1 MNPSSCLGPSPNY
14 CKIGSSEA
22 MSQFNVF
29 VGIDVS
35 KDHLDVHVLPEDRSW
50 RVANDEAGCTE
61 LSERLSGLSGVLVV
75 MEATNVF
82 WRLAATRL
90 ASAGV
95 SAAVVNPRQV
105 RDFARATGQ
114 LAKTDAIDAQVL
126 ALFAQRIEPPVRAL
140 PSEQCQVAAELLA
153 RRAQLMGM
161 RVAEKNRLATAR
173 AQKVRKDIEATIA
186 FLEKRLS
193 ALDQEIDTWP
203 QTTPIDQSRV
213 NLLQS
218 FTGIGQNT
226 ARTLIIALPE
236 LGSLSGEQ
244 IGALA
249 GLAPFA
255 KDSGS
260 KRGERHISGG
270 RTAVRAA
277 LYMPAISAI
286 QHNPV
291 IRTLYQRLVQ
301 AGKHH
306 YVAITACM
314 RKMLVILNAMIRS
327 NQPWKAP
334 QNA

>member
-1 MNPSSCLGPSPNY
+1 M
-14 CKIGSSEA
+14 SE
-22 MSQFNVF
+22 SKSFI
-29 VGIDVS
+29 GIDVS
-35 KDHLDVHVLPEDRSW
+35 KDALDVHVLPSGAHW
-50 RVANDEAGCTE
+50 QAVNDAAGCAS
-61 LSERLSGLSGVLVV
+61 LGERLKALSGTALVV

-82 WRLAATRL
+82 WRLAAATL
-90 ASAGV
+90 AGAGL
-95 SAAVVNPRQV
+95 ACAVVNPRQV
-105 RDFARATGQ
+105 RDFAKALGR
-114 LAKTDAIDAQVL
+114 LAKTDRLDAEVL
-126 ALFAQRIEPPVRAL
+126 ALFAQRIQPPVRAL
-140 PSEQCQVAAELLA
+140 PSPACQVAAELLA

-173 AQKVRKDIEATIA
+173 APKVRKDIEATIA
-186 FLEKRLS
+186 FLEKRLG
-193 ALDQEIDTWP
+193 ALDQELDTWL

-236 LGSLSGEQ
+236 LGSLSGKQ

>member
-14 CKIGSSEA
+14 CKIGSTEA
-22 MSQFNVF
+22 MSEFKVF

-35 KDHLDVHVLPEDRSW
+35 KDHLDVHMLPEGQSW
-50 RVANDEAGCTE
+50 RVANDEGGCAQ

-82 WRLAATRL
+82 WRLAATAL
-90 ASAGV
+90 GSAGL

-105 RDFARATGQ
+105 RDFAKATGQ

-126 ALFAQRIEPPVRAL
+126 ARFAEAVKPPVRAL

-173 AQKVRKDIEATIA
+173 AAKVRKDITATIA
-186 FLEKRLS
+186 FLEKRIG
-193 ALDQEIDTWP
+193 ALDEEIDQWLKS
-203 QTTPIDQSRV
+203 TPIDQSRA
-213 NLLQS
+213 NLLKS
-218 FTGIGQNT
+218 FSGIGEHT
-226 ARTLIIALPE
+226 ARSLLITLPE
-236 LGSLSGEQ
+236 LGKLSAKQ
-244 IGALA
+244 IAALA

-255 KDSGS
+255 RDSGK
-260 KRGERHISGG
+260 KRGQRQIGGG
-270 RTAVRAA
+270 RSTVRAA
-277 LYMPAISAI
+277 LYMPAITAI
-286 QHNPV
+286 RCNPV
-291 IRTLYQRLVQ
+291 IRALYERLIN

-314 RKMLVILNAMIRS
+314 RKMLVILNAMLKS
-327 NQPWKAP
+327 NQPWRKP
-334 QNA
+334 QEV

>member
-1 MNPSSCLGPSPNY
+1 L
-14 CKIGSSEA
+14 
-22 MSQFNVF
+22 V
-29 VGIDVS
+29 
-35 KDHLDVHVLPEDRSW
+35 
-50 RVANDEAGCTE
+50 
-61 LSERLSGLSGVLVV
+61 ERLKPLGETLLVV

-82 WRLAATRL
+82 WRMAAAALAGAGL
-90 ASAGV
+90 AC
-95 SAAVVNPRQV
+95 AVVNPRQV
-105 RDFARATGQ
+105 RDFAKSMGI

-126 ALFAQRIEPPVRAL
+126 AQFAQRVKPPVRAL
-140 PSEQCQVAAELLA
+140 PDAQCQVAAELLA

-161 RVAEKNRLATAR
+161 RVAEKNRLATAS
-173 AQKVRKDIEATIA
+173 AKKVRKDIEATIA
-186 FLEKRLS
+186 FLEKRLA
-193 ALDQEIDTWP
+193 ALDEEIDQWLKS
-203 QTTPIDQSRV
+203 TPIDQSRAD
-213 NLLQS
+213 LLQS

-226 ARTLIIALPE
+226 ARSLLITLPE
-236 LGSLSGEQ
+236 LGRLSGKQ

-260 KRGERHISGG
+260 KRGQRHIAGG
-270 RTAVRAA
+270 RSIVRAA

-291 IRTLYQRLVQ
+291 IRALYQRLVQ

-314 RKMLVILNAMIRS
+314 RKMLVILNAMLRS

>member
-1 MNPSSCLGPSPNY
+1 M
-14 CKIGSSEA
+14 SEFT
-22 MSQFNVF
+22 SF

-35 KDHLDVHVLPEDRSW
+35 KDALDVWVLPEGQQW
-50 RVANDEAGCTE
+50 QVANDQAGCAQMV
-61 LSERLSGLSGVLVV
+61 ERLKPLGETVLVV

-82 WRLAATRL
+82 WRMAAAALAGAGL
-90 ASAGV
+90 AC
-95 SAAVVNPRQV
+95 AVVNPRQV
-105 RDFARATGQ
+105 HDFGKAMGR
-114 LAKTDAIDAQVL
+114 LAKTDALDAEVL
-126 ALFAQRIEPPVRAL
+126 ALFAQRIQPPVRAL
-140 PSEQCQVAAELLA
+140 PSAQCQVAAELLA

-161 RVAEKNRLATAR
+161 RVAEKNRLATAS
-173 AQKVRKDIEATIA
+173 AKKVRKDIEATIA
-186 FLEKRLS
+186 FLEKRLG
-193 ALDQEIDTWP
+193 ALDQEIDTWL
-203 QTTPIDQSRV
+203 QSTPIDQSRV
-213 NLLQS
+213 NLLKS

-226 ARTLIIALPE
+226 ARSLLITIPE
-236 LGSLSGEQ
+236 LGSLSGKQ

-255 KDSGS
+255 NDSGN

-270 RTAVRAA
+270 RSAVRAA

-291 IRTLYQRLVQ
+291 IRALYQRLVQ

-314 RKMLVILNAMIRS
+314 RKMLVILNAMLKS

-334 QNA
+334 QNS

>member
-1 MNPSSCLGPSPNY
+1 MSEFTSS
-14 CKIGSSEA
+14 
-22 MSQFNVF
+22 

-35 KDHLDVHVLPEDRSW
+35 KDALDVWVLPEGQQW
-50 RVANDEAGCTE
+50 QVANHQAGCAQ
-61 LSERLSGLSGVLVV
+61 LVERLKPLGETVLVV

-82 WRLAATRL
+82 WRMAAAALAGAGL
-90 ASAGV
+90 AC
-95 SAAVVNPRQV
+95 AVVNPRQV
-105 RDFARATGQ
+105 RDFAKSMGK
-114 LAKTDAIDAQVL
+114 LAKTDALDAQVL
-126 ALFAQRIEPPVRAL
+126 ALFAQRVKPPVRAL
-140 PSEQCQVAAELLA
+140 PSAQCQVAAELLG

-161 RVAEKNRLATAR
+161 RVAEKNRLASASAKR
-173 AQKVRKDIEATIA
+173 VRKDIEATIA
-186 FLEKRLS
+186 FLEKRLG
-193 ALDQEIDTWP
+193 ALDQEIDSWL
-203 QTTPIDQSRV
+203 QSTPIDQSRAD
-213 NLLQS
+213 LLQS

-226 ARTLIIALPE
+226 ARSLLITLPE
-236 LGSLSGEQ
+236 LGSLNGKQ

-255 KDSGS
+255 KDSGK
-260 KRGERHISGG
+260 KRGQRHIAGG
-270 RTAVRAA
+270 RSIVRAA

-291 IRTLYQRLVQ
+291 IRALYQRLVQ

-314 RKMLVILNAMIRS
+314 RKMLVILNAMLKS

>member
-1 MNPSSCLGPSPNY
+1 M
-14 CKIGSSEA
+14 SE
-22 MSQFNVF
+22 STSF

-35 KDHLDVHVLPEDRSW
+35 KNVLDVHVLPAGEHWQVS
-50 RVANDEAGCTE
+50 NDEAGCVQ
-61 LSERLSGLSGVLVV
+61 LIERLKPLGEAVLVV

-82 WRLAATRL
+82 WRMAAAALAGAGL
-90 ASAGV
+90 AC
-95 SAAVVNPRQV
+95 AVVNPRQV
-105 RDFARATGQ
+105 RDFAKSMGK
-114 LAKTDAIDAQVL
+114 LAKTDALDALVL
-126 ALFAQRIEPPVRAL
+126 ALFAARIKPPVRAL
-140 PSEQCQVAAELLA
+140 PDAQCQVAAELLS

-161 RVAEKNRLATAR
+161 RVAEKNRLASAS
-173 AQKVRKDIEATIA
+173 AKKVRKDIEATIA
-186 FLEKRLS
+186 FLEKRLA
-193 ALDQEIDTWP
+193 ALDQEIDSWL
-203 QTTPIDQSRV
+203 QSTPIDQSRA

-226 ARTLIIALPE
+226 ARSLLITLPE
-236 LGSLSGEQ
+236 LGSLNGKQ

-255 KDSGS
+255 KDSGN
-260 KRGERHISGG
+260 KHGERHIAGG
-270 RTAVRAA
+270 RSIVRAA

-291 IRTLYQRLVQ
+291 IRALYQRLVQ

-314 RKMLVILNAMIRS
+314 RKMLVILNAMLRS

-334 QNA
+334 LNA

>member
-1 MNPSSCLGPSPNY
+1 M
-14 CKIGSSEA
+14 SEFR
-22 MSQFNVF
+22 SF

-35 KDHLDVHVLPEDRSW
+35 KDALDVGVLPEGRQW
-50 RVANDEAGCTE
+50 QVANDQAGCAQ
-61 LSERLSGLSGVLVV
+61 LVERLKPLGETVLVV

-82 WRLAATRL
+82 WRMAAAALAGAGL
-90 ASAGV
+90 AC
-95 SAAVVNPRQV
+95 AVVNPRQV
-105 RDFARATGQ
+105 RDFAKSMGK
-114 LAKTDAIDAQVL
+114 LAKTDALDAQVL
-126 ALFAQRIEPPVRAL
+126 ALFAQRVKPPVRAL
-140 PSEQCQVAAELLA
+140 PSAQCQVAAELLG

-161 RVAEKNRLATAR
+161 RVAEKNRLASASAKR
-173 AQKVRKDIEATIA
+173 VRKDIEATIA
-186 FLEKRLS
+186 FLEKRLG
-193 ALDQEIDTWP
+193 ALDQEIDSWL
-203 QTTPIDQSRV
+203 QSTPIDQSRAD
-213 NLLQS
+213 LLQS

-226 ARTLIIALPE
+226 ARSLLITLPE
-236 LGSLSGEQ
+236 LGSLNGKQ

-255 KDSGS
+255 KDSGK
-260 KRGERHISGG
+260 KRGQRHIAGG
-270 RTAVRAA
+270 RSIVRAA

-291 IRTLYQRLVQ
+291 IRALYQRLVQ

-314 RKMLVILNAMIRS
+314 RKMLVILNAMLKS

>member
-1 MNPSSCLGPSPNY
+1 M
-14 CKIGSSEA
+14 SE
-22 MSQFNVF
+22 STSF

-35 KDHLDVHVLPEDRSW
+35 KDALDVWVLPEGQQW
-50 RVANDEAGCTE
+50 QVANDQAGCAQ
-61 LSERLSGLSGVLVV
+61 LVERLKPLGETVLVV

-82 WRLAATRL
+82 WRMAAAALAGAGL
-90 ASAGV
+90 AC
-95 SAAVVNPRQV
+95 AVVNPRQV
-105 RDFARATGQ
+105 RDFAKSMGK
-114 LAKTDAIDAQVL
+114 LAKTDALDALVL
-126 ALFAQRIEPPVRAL
+126 ALFAQRIKPPVRAL
-140 PSEQCQVAAELLA
+140 PDAQCQVAAEMLG

-161 RVAEKNRLATAR
+161 RVAEKSRLATAS
-173 AQKVRKDIEATIA
+173 AKKVRKDIEATIA
-186 FLEKRLS
+186 FLEKRLG
-193 ALDQEIDTWP
+193 ALDQEIDSWL
-203 QTTPIDQSRV
+203 QSTPIDQSRA

-226 ARTLIIALPE
+226 ARSLLITLPE
-236 LGSLSGEQ
+236 LGSLSGKQ

-255 KDSGS
+255 KDSGN
-260 KRGERHISGG
+260 KRGKRHISGG
-270 RTAVRAA
+270 RNIVRAA
-277 LYMPAISAI
+277 LYMPAITAI

-291 IRTLYQRLVQ
+291 IRALYQRLVR

-314 RKMLVILNAMIRS
+314 RKMLVILNAMLRS

>member
-1 MNPSSCLGPSPNY
+1 M
-14 CKIGSSEA
+14 SE
-22 MSQFNVF
+22 STSF

-35 KDHLDVHVLPEDRSW
+35 KNVLDVHVLPAGEHWQVS
-50 RVANDEAGCTE
+50 NDGAGCAQ
-61 LSERLSGLSGVLVV
+61 LIERLKPLGEAVLVV

-82 WRLAATRL
+82 WRMAAAAL
-90 ASAGV
+90 ASAGL
-95 SAAVVNPRQV
+95 ACAVVNPRQV
-105 RDFARATGQ
+105 RDFAKAMGK
-114 LAKTDAIDAQVL
+114 LAKTDALDAEVL
-126 ALFAQRIEPPVRAL
+126 ALFAQRIQPPVRAL
-140 PSEQCQVAAELLA
+140 PSAQCQVAAEMLT

-161 RVAEKNRLATAR
+161 RVAEKNRLATAS
-173 AQKVRKDIEATIA
+173 AKKVRKDIQTTIA
-186 FLEKRLS
+186 FLEKRLG
-193 ALDQEIDTWP
+193 ALDQEIDTWL
-203 QTTPIDQSRV
+203 QSTPIDQSRA

-218 FTGIGQNT
+218 FTGIGENT
-226 ARTLIIALPE
+226 ARSLLITLPE
-236 LGSLSGEQ
+236 LGRLSGKQ

-255 KDSGS
+255 KDSGTQ
-260 KRGERHISGG
+260 RGERHIRGG
-270 RTAVRAA
+270 RSAVRAA

-291 IRTLYQRLVQ
+291 IRALYQRLVQ

-314 RKMLVILNAMIRS
+314 RKMLVILNAMLRS